1 MEYCINLG
9 ARVNRITGGRMLR
22 NSIRSKSSFHRVL
35 TAFRPRLN
43 AERCVCQPM
52 LYVVCCR
59 NTREKS
65 SQKPEKVITSTFTVT
80 VFKPKHVSNLSCSSS
95 HYRMRLLVLL
105 SFCHCIHIYI
115 ISISYTNLYQ
125 SRSLSLICRSTQN
138 LVTILIT

>member
-1 MEYCINLG
+1 MLKTSYCTKREMLLMEYCINSG

-43 AERCVCQPM
+43 AVCCVCYSAN

-80 VFKPKHVSNLSCSSS
+80 VFKPKHVANLSCSSS

-105 SFCHCIHIYI
+105 SFCHCIRIC
-115 ISISYTNLYQ
+115 ISHDL
-125 SRSLSLICRSTQN
+125 
-138 LVTILIT
+138 